1 MGFTTPCFMVVDS
14 FKHAVGID
22 ERLKRIRVC
31 KVNTAIGALN
41 DVLFPCLC
49 AVSTNVVFFGNMDGL
64 TSAGFIDCG
73 NKEAL
78 FFALV
83 ALTDNNDYWM
93 QWLVR
98 GDVTD
103 KANWSFNMTDEI
115 SPLGLQ
121 LGYRRATAAELVAHL
136 G

>member
-14 FKHAVGID
+14 FKQAVGIVD
-22 ERLKRIRVC
+22 RLKRIIVC
-31 KVNTAIGALN
+31 KVNTEIGAPDN
-41 DVLFPCLC
+41 VSFPCFC
-49 AVSTNVVFFGNMDGL
+49 AVSTNMLSFGNMDGL
-64 TSAGFIDCG
+64 ASAGFIDCG

-83 ALTDNNDYWM
+83 ALTDNNDYCM

-115 SPLGLQ
+115 STLGLQ
-121 LGYRRATAAELVAHL
+121 LGYRRATAAELVAHF